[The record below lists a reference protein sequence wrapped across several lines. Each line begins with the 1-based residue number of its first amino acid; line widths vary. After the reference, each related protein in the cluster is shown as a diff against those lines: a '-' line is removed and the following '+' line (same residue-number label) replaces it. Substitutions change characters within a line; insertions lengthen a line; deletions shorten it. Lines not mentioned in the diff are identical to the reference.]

1 MRSWILTV
9 SLVVSSVALAGQSTE
24 VREVGEFS
32 ELEVSG
38 GLDLIVTK
46 GKPSVTLEGDEAELK
61 KLSVTV
67 TKGRLVIERKG
78 FSLSFGHVI
87 ARVSVPALSK
97 LVTSGGVTATV
108 SDAAA
113 KDFTVDASGG
123 GSVKAQLDVETLVF
137 DGSGGVTTKLSGRAT
152 KLVADLSG
160 GVDFDGRALST
171 KAVVLDASGGCA
183 AKVTVSGGITGTASG
198 GTTVSVFGN
207 PTAAQLET
215 SGASHVEYVK

>member
-1 MRSWILTV
+1 MRSWLLTV
-9 SLVVSSVALAGQSTE
+9 SLVVSSLAVAGQSTD

-38 GLDLIVTK
+38 GLELVVTK
-46 GKPSVTLEGDEAELK
+46 GKPAVTLEGDEADLK

-67 TKGRLVIERKG
+67 SKGRLVIERKG
-78 FSLSFGHVI
+78 FSLSSGHVI
-87 ARVSVPALSK
+87 ARVSVPTLSK

-108 SDAAA
+108 TDVAA
-113 KDFTVDASGG
+113 KDFSVDASGG

-160 GVDFDGRALST
+160 GVSFDGKALAT

-198 GTTVSVFGN
+198 GTSVSVFGN

>member
-1 MRSWILTV
+1 MRSLLLTV
-9 SLVVSSVALAGQSTE
+9 SLVSSLSFAGQSTE
-24 VREVGEFS
+24 VREVGDFN

-38 GLDLIVTK
+38 GLELVVTK
-46 GKPSVTLEGDEAELK
+46 GKPSITLEGDEAELK
-61 KLSVTV
+61 KLTTTV
-67 TKGRLVIERKG
+67 EKGRLVIERKG

-87 ARVSVPALSK
+87 ARVTAPTLSK

-108 SDAAA
+108 TDVAA

-137 DGSGGVTTKLSGRAT
+137 DGSGGVTTRLSGKAT

-160 GVDFDGRALST
+160 GVSFDGRALST

-183 AKVTVSGGITGTASG
+183 AKVMVSGGITGSASG

>member
-1 MRSWILTV
+1 MRSLILTV
-9 SLVVSSVALAGQSTE
+9 SLVSSLSFAGQSTE
-24 VREVGEFS
+24 VREVGAFT

-38 GLDLIVTK
+38 GIELVVAK

-61 KLSVTV
+61 KLTTTV
-67 TKGRLVIERKG
+67 EKGRLVIERKG
-78 FSLSFGHVI
+78 FSLSFGQII
-87 ARVSVPALSK
+87 ARVTVPTLSK

-108 SDAAA
+108 TDVAA

-123 GSVKAQLDVETLVF
+123 GSVKAQLDVEMLVF
-137 DGSGGVTTKLSGRAT
+137 DGSGGVTTKLSGKAT

-160 GVDFDGRALST
+160 GVSFDGRALST

-183 AKVTVSGGITGTASG
+183 AKVTVSGGITGSASG